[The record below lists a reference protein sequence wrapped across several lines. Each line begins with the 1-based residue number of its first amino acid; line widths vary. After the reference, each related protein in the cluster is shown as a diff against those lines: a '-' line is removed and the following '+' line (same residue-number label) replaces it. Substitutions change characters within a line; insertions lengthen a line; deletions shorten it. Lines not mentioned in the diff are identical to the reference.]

1 LRIRHLQA
9 ICLALVLGTPVL
21 ATAADHPSLPSVAL
35 PSLHT
40 NAAQTV
46 RLRTPAD
53 WTVNS
58 TPGEPEMTEAR
69 GAGLLVRILRREGEL
84 GLDGLHVDCMLVRL
98 APETQT
104 RPGIEYEYDFV
115 TGAAGDRRAADSA
128 FVVHYDAPI
137 EGSRD
142 WRQRNLTI
150 VGGGESL
157 CVIGYAPLSAWKR
170 KETRRLLDAVLAS
183 VEFKP
188 WR

>member
-1 LRIRHLQA
+1 MFLI
-9 ICLALVLGTPVL
+9 GTPVL
-21 ATAADHPSLPSVAL
+21 TAAGDKTPPPAL
-35 PSLHT
+35 PLPAVHT
-40 NAAQTV
+40 NGSQTI

-53 WTVNS
+53 WTVKNA
-58 TPGEPEMTEAR
+58 PGPPEVTEAR
-69 GAGLLVRILRREGEL
+69 GAGLIVRILRREGEM

-98 APETQT
+98 APETLTQ
-104 RPGIEYEYDFV
+104 PGAEYEFDFL
-115 TGAAGDRRAADSA
+115 TGALGDRRSADSA
-128 FVVHYDAPI
+128 FVVHYDEPV

-142 WRQRNLTI
+142 WRQRNLTV

-157 CVIGYAPLSAWKR
+157 CVIGYAPVSAWKR